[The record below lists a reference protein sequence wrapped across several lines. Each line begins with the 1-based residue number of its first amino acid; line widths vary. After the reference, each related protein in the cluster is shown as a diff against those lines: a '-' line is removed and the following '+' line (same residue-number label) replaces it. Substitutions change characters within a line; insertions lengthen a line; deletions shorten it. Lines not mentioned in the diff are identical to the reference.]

1 MSRPAHLAR
10 LVAFGLVLALSLVFV
25 TPAHAS
31 EALCI
36 ASNGTWDGP
45 DGQTGTCTYASA
57 ESITISSCGSDRY
70 TYIIQYVAAVE
81 TDAICKP
88 NAGGGFTAVVSDGA
102 REGSFTM
109 RLKNGKGYVTFANG
123 CESNCSINSTLP
135 NGEGKATIYV
145 TPLATLYVRA
155 GSSTNAYTVCFQNTS
170 GGSVRIYRYAGGIWT
185 PVSAPSAAAVVCA
198 AASGDGSFYL
208 H

>member
-1 MSRPAHLAR
+1 MSRLAHFTRWIAI
-10 LVAFGLVLALSLVFV
+10 GLVLSFSLVFV

-31 EALCI
+31 EALCL

-57 ESITISSCGSDRY
+57 NSITISSCGSDHY

-109 RLKNGKGYVTFANG
+109 RLKNGKAYVTFTNG

-135 NGEGKATIYV
+135 NGEGKASMYV

-155 GSSTNAYTVCFQNTS
+155 GGANNTYTACFQNTS
-170 GGSVRIYRYAGGIWT
+170 GKSVRIYRYAGGIWT
-185 PVSAPSAAAVVCA
+185 PVSAPSAVAVVCA
-198 AASGDGSFYL
+198 TASGDGSFYL